1 LTSVT
6 IVERDPFLL
15 ERKRGKMSGADLA
28 RKILR
33 NLTSGGIDSSGV
45 RTDYVEHLTNKS
57 KAFFKSY
64 EKGFGIVNDD
74 DILRDATLR
83 MVERIFNLIEPYVVH
98 FNNAVDSSQLCLAA
112 TPPDEILE
120 TVEGEW
126 PFRAAQ
132 EVSFYRARFSFH
144 NMSLVLR
151 GSDDRVEFYVLPVDQ
166 VMRMS
171 AVEDQYGA
179 LMVYNAKVFNG
190 KVEWEVEGKPLT
202 DERFERYCLLMFEYF
217 VKESQ
222 EELMRAS

>member
-1 LTSVT
+1 
-6 IVERDPFLL
+6 
-15 ERKRGKMSGADLA
+15 
-28 RKILR
+28 
-33 NLTSGGIDSSGV
+33 
-45 RTDYVEHLTNKS
+45 
-57 KAFFKSY
+57 
-64 EKGFGIVNDD
+64 
-74 DILRDATLR
+74 
-83 MVERIFNLIEPYVVH
+83 
-98 FNNAVDSSQLCLAA
+98 
-112 TPPDEILE
+112 
-120 TVEGEW
+120 
-126 PFRAAQ
+126 
-132 EVSFYRARFSFH
+132 
-144 NMSLVLR
+144 MSLVLR